1 MTHGSG
7 SSDPA
12 PRWPASRTLIV
23 MGVSGSG
30 KTTVA
35 RLLAERLGRP
45 MLEGDDLHSDEA
57 VTKMGSGHALTDA
70 DRWPWL
76 RRIRAWILASGA
88 DGAPGVVACSA
99 LRRSYRDL
107 LCGAHGDTEPG
118 EAPVLFV
125 HLHVGRAELHRRLEA
140 REGHYMKA
148 PMLDSQLATL
158 EPPSADEPAITV
170 DATGGP
176 GHIVDGILRRLHAQ

>member
-1 MTHGSG
+1 MTHGSRSG
-7 SSDPA
+7 WSAPSS
-12 PRWPASRTLIV
+12 RGLGTLIV

-35 RLLAERLGRP
+35 ALLAEHLGRP
-45 MLEGDDLHSDEA
+45 MLEGDDLHSDDA

-76 RRIRAWILASGA
+76 RRVRAWILASAA

-99 LRRSYRDL
+99 LRRTYRDL
-107 LCGAHGDTEPG
+107 LRGADGGREPG
-118 EAPVLFV
+118 PAPVLFV

-158 EPPSADEPAITV
+158 EPPTADEPAITV
-170 DATGGP
+170 DAAGTP
-176 GHIVDGILRRLHAQ
+176 GRIVDEILRRLDAR